1 MLSFKHINFIS
12 PFHGK
17 GSTVSRLQGH
27 YEGTVYFNY
36 QVPRIS
42 YHSFTPQSHLGHCPR
57 DSLHHDVNHW
67 KLTYFDQEVTGY
79 LNSKGSLKKRRHRCF
94 PMIFT
99 IFFKTIFLCN
109 TREQVLLVIALL
121 NRNLNWFPLK
131 EVYRSLK
138 IKKILKLRVC
148 LAMCDLL
155 VDTRHQSRALSRD
168 FLRTTFFEMVL
179 FSYRHRGCLG
189 VRKVWVFNTS
199 DPLTTYSVE
208 SKREVMILLAS
219 IISTQWKLLSYFE

>member
-67 KLTYFDQEVTGY
+67 KFTYFDQDVTGY

-109 TREQVLLVIALL
+109 TREQVLLVIAPL
-121 NRNLNWFPLK
+121 NRNLNWFPLR

-138 IKKILKLRVC
+138 IKNFK
-148 LAMCDLL
+148 A
-155 VDTRHQSRALSRD
+155 AG
-168 FLRTTFFEMVL
+168 L
-179 FSYRHRGCLG
+179 FSYVRPFSGYQAPKQGLIQRFSGDTVFWNGTFFLPTSWLPRGKKITG
-189 VRKVWVFNTS
+189 F
-199 DPLTTYSVE
+199 
-208 SKREVMILLAS
+208 
-219 IISTQWKLLSYFE
+219 